1 MSHWCKI
8 VHLFKKY
15 PKLPGKGMVMS
26 DPVKTPD
33 NISTAHH
40 ALNAWWEA
48 AGVEVPPLPKRARAA
63 SAKPPSSPVRSPRA
77 AASPAT
83 PAPVPDVPA
92 SPAPALAS
100 QAAASANTLD
110 ALKSAL
116 ENFDAGPVKAGA
128 RNTVFARGNPKAS
141 MMIIGEAPGRDE
153 DEQGLPFVGASG
165 QLLDRMLRAAGFGE
179 DDIYITNAFNW
190 RPPKNRK
197 PTPDELAMTLPF
209 LERHIALIA
218 PKIILLVGASPM
230 QAVLG
235 LSAGITRA
243 RGQWHDYTVK
253 NADGTNSDQ
262 TIPALPTFHPAF
274 LLRAPLAKRD
284 VWHDLQSIQERLA
297 AMTEK

>member
-1 MSHWCKI
+1 
-8 VHLFKKY
+8 
-15 PKLPGKGMVMS
+15 MS
-26 DPVKTPD
+26 DPIKTPD
-33 NISTAHH
+33 DISTAHH

-48 AGVEVPPLPKRARAA
+48 AGVEVAPLPKARTTSVKLQSPHA
-63 SAKPPSSPVRSPRA
+63 SPPRA
-77 AASPAT
+77 TTSPPNMPAAPE
-83 PAPVPDVPA
+83 PE
-92 SPAPALAS
+92 LARK
-100 QAAASANTLD
+100 AAAGAGAETLD
-110 ALKSAL
+110 ALKTAL

-128 RNTVFARGNPKAS
+128 RNTVFARGNPQAS
-141 MMIIGEAPGRDE
+141 IMIIGEAPGRDE

-179 DDIYITNAFNW
+179 DDVYITNAFNW

-235 LSAGITRA
+235 VREGITRA

-253 NADGTNSDQ
+253 NADGTNSDK

-297 AMTEK
+297 AMG

>member
-1 MSHWCKI
+1 MPHWCKI

-26 DPVKTPD
+26 DPVKRPD
-33 NISTAHH
+33 SISTAHQ

-48 AGVEVPPLPKRARAA
+48 AGVDIPPVPK
-63 SAKPPSSPVRSPRA
+63 KPRVSRST
-77 AASPAT
+77 SPAT
-83 PAPVPDVPA
+83 PARSPQVAVSPATSPPKSPA
-92 SPAPALAS
+92 SPAPAMARK
-100 QAAASANTLD
+100 AATSAQTLE
-110 ALKSAL
+110 ALKTAL

-128 RNTVFARGNPKAS
+128 RNTVFARGNPKAPI
-141 MMIIGEAPGRDE
+141 MIIGEAPGRDE

-235 LSAGITRA
+235 VSAGITRA

-297 AMTEK
+297 AMVKE